1 VTARAATILLVE
13 AERAPGAALAAALA
27 GDGYRVELART
38 AEHAR
43 ILARTSAPAAAVLGT
58 LEPPRGALALLE
70 EIRGAPEGTDFDR
83 RIPAL
88 VIGRRMGE
96 LDVLRAFEAGADD
109 YLARPA
115 GYLELRARL
124 RAILRRADRGAL
136 EARRLEVGV
145 LEIDTH
151 ARVASVGG
159 RAVCLRRLEFDLLL
173 HLAREPER
181 VFAKQELLR
190 AVWGYSSTDAT
201 RTLDSHASR
210 LRRRLAAEGAG
221 RWVINVRGVGY
232 RLV

>member
-1 VTARAATILLVE
+1 MTSAATILLVE
-13 AERAPGAALAAALA
+13 SERAPGVALAAALA

-43 ILARTSAPAAAVLGT
+43 ILARASAPAAAVLGT

-70 EIRGAPEGTDFDR
+70 EIRGAREGTDFDR

-88 VIGRRMGE
+88 VLGRRAGE
-96 LDVLRAFEAGADD
+96 LDALRAFEAGADD

-124 RAILRRADRGAL
+124 RAILRRTGDRGQQPRML
-136 EARRLEVGV
+136 EAGALK
-145 LEIDTH
+145 IDTH

-159 RAVCLRRLEFDLLL
+159 RLLCLRRLEFDLLV

-181 VFAKQELLR
+181 VFPKHELLR
-190 AVWGYSSTDAT
+190 SVWGYRCTDAT

-221 RWVINVRGVGY
+221 RWVVNVRGVGY
-232 RLV
+232 RLL